1 MIKEKT
7 KQFYTLKND
16 IIFKNVF
23 DTEERLKRL
32 LEETL
37 RLNINKVIKS
47 NVELSV
53 ENIKE
58 RRKYLDLILE
68 TDKGIINVELN
79 YGYKDE
85 LPYRNLLYFCKL
97 ISSNVKKTKSYARID
112 KHIQLNINWNLN
124 KYLNFDITNKKIIKF
139 HISNDETYEKLHEDI
154 FEIVYIN
161 MDYFERV
168 WYDGNIKEEN
178 PFLMLLAAPT
188 KEKMDTICKGDNLM
202 EKLNNKVK
210 NLNDDSEIIDV
221 IIENEDEI
229 IMNSMYDR
237 GFEKGINQG
246 VSQGIQQGITERN
259 VEIARKMLGEKIDIS
274 MISKVTGLSEKEIED
289 LR

>member
-1 MIKEKT
+1 M
-7 KQFYTLKND
+7 
-16 IIFKNVF
+16 
-23 DTEERLKRL
+23 
-32 LEETL
+32 
-37 RLNINKVIKS
+37 
-47 NVELSV
+47 
-53 ENIKE
+53 
-58 RRKYLDLILE
+58 
-68 TDKGIINVELN
+68 
-79 YGYKDE
+79 
-85 LPYRNLLYFCKL
+85 
-97 ISSNVKKTKSYARID
+97 
-112 KHIQLNINWNLN
+112 H
-124 KYLNFDITNKKIIKF
+124 
-139 HISNDETYEKLHEDI
+139 EKLHEDI

-237 GFEKGINQG
+237 GFEKGINHRN
-246 VSQGIQQGITERN
+246 IKIT
-259 VEIARKMLGEKIDIS
+259 KKLLS
-274 MISKVTGLSEKEIED
+274 MNMPIEDISKVTGLSEKEIED

>member
-1 MIKEKT
+1 
-7 KQFYTLKND
+7 
-16 IIFKNVF
+16 
-23 DTEERLKRL
+23 
-32 LEETL
+32 
-37 RLNINKVIKS
+37 
-47 NVELSV
+47 
-53 ENIKE
+53 
-58 RRKYLDLILE
+58 
-68 TDKGIINVELN
+68 
-79 YGYKDE
+79 
-85 LPYRNLLYFCKL
+85 
-97 ISSNVKKTKSYARID
+97 
-112 KHIQLNINWNLN
+112 
-124 KYLNFDITNKKIIKF
+124 
-139 HISNDETYEKLHEDI
+139 HEDI

-237 GFEKGINQG
+237 GFEKGINQNK
-246 VSQGIQQGITERN
+246 I
-259 VEIARKMLGEKIDIS
+259 EIARNLLNMNMKVEDIS
-274 MISKVTGLSEKEIED
+274 KATGLSIEEIKN
-289 LR
+289 L

>member
-1 MIKEKT
+1 M
-7 KQFYTLKND
+7 
-16 IIFKNVF
+16 
-23 DTEERLKRL
+23 
-32 LEETL
+32 
-37 RLNINKVIKS
+37 VIGM
-47 NVELSV
+47 NCQ
-53 ENIKE
+53 
-58 RRKYLDLILE
+58 
-68 TDKGIINVELN
+68 
-79 YGYKDE
+79 
-85 LPYRNLLYFCKL
+85 LYFCKL

-188 KEKMDTICKGDNLM
+188 KEKMDTICKGDKLM
-202 EKLNNKVK
+202 ENLNNKVK

-246 VSQGIQQGITERN
+246 ISQGIEQGINQGINQGVSQEKI
-259 VEIARKMLGEKIDIS
+259 EIARKMLNMNMSIED
-274 MISKVTGLSEKEIED
+274 ISKVTGLSKNEINKLEK
-289 LR
+289 

>member
-1 MIKEKT
+1 M
-7 KQFYTLKND
+7 
-16 IIFKNVF
+16 
-23 DTEERLKRL
+23 
-32 LEETL
+32 
-37 RLNINKVIKS
+37 
-47 NVELSV
+47 
-53 ENIKE
+53 
-58 RRKYLDLILE
+58 
-68 TDKGIINVELN
+68 
-79 YGYKDE
+79 
-85 LPYRNLLYFCKL
+85 
-97 ISSNVKKTKSYARID
+97 
-112 KHIQLNINWNLN
+112 H
-124 KYLNFDITNKKIIKF
+124 
-139 HISNDETYEKLHEDI
+139 EKLHEDI

-237 GFEKGINQG
+237 GFEKGI
-246 VSQGIQQGITERN
+246 SQGISQGIGQGISQN
-259 VEIARKMLGEKIDIS
+259 KIEIARNLLNMNMKVEDIS
-274 MISKVTGLSEKEIED
+274 KATGLSIEEIKN
-289 LR
+289 L